1 VSIKRSRGRP
11 VIAKLFALSV
21 LSSFLVG
28 QVPRYLTNNAL
39 SDTPTPLDWS
49 YRKDVQEVYVLFSAS
64 SHGRFVS
71 DLGAEDISVIDDGSA
86 PEKMMAFYT
95 QRDLPLRVG
104 FLVDTSPSVNDRF
117 TFEQKAAKEFL
128 AEAVRS
134 YRDEAFVMGFADS
147 PQLVQKFT
155 SSPAELWRAVMSL
168 VDQGDSTSLLDA
180 VVQGCEELSK
190 HPEEQFVARTLVV
203 VSDGEDNSSQAT
215 LSRAT
220 LVAQQSDVTVY
231 AISTSSPWH
240 HYGST
245 NGDRVLRTLAEET
258 GGRAMFPG
266 SPGKFRSAFAHIAE
280 ELHSRYAISYRP
292 AHFALDDHYRRIHIS
307 AERSGK
313 KLKVHGRTG
322 YYATAHTD
330 DIAQRK

>member
-1 VSIKRSRGRP
+1 MSIKTSRCTP
-11 VIAKLFALSV
+11 VVVKLFALSV

-28 QVPRYLTNNAL
+28 QVPHYLTNKAL
-39 SDTPTPLDWS
+39 SDTPTPLHWS
-49 YRKDVQEVYVLFSAS
+49 YRKDVREVYVLFSAS
-64 SHGRFVS
+64 LHGRFVS
-71 DLGAEDISVIDDGSA
+71 DLGAEDISVLDDGSA
-86 PEKMMAFYT
+86 PEKMIAFYT

-104 FLVDTSPSVNDRF
+104 FLIDTSPSVNYRF
-117 TFEQKAAKEFL
+117 AFEQKAGKEFL
-128 AEAVRS
+128 AQVVRS
-134 YRDEAFVMGFADS
+134 YRDEAFVMGFSDF

-155 SSPAELWRAVMSL
+155 SSPPELSRAIRSL

-203 VSDGEDNSSQAT
+203 VSDGEDNSSLAT

-231 AISTSSPWH
+231 AIGTGGLWDH
-240 HYGST
+240 ST
-245 NGDRVLRTLAEET
+245 NGDRVLKTLAEET

-266 SPGKFRSAFAHIAE
+266 SPDKFRSAFAHIAE

-292 AHFALDDHYRRIHIS
+292 AHFALDDHYRRIQIN
-307 AERSGK
+307 AERFGK

-322 YYATAHTD
+322 YYATARTD
-330 DIAQRK
+330 DTAQRK